1 MNASP
6 NPVAM
11 PVADKDNLLTLLH
24 DTRLRFLSSLAG
36 VSDDASRLRPA
47 EGCWSV
53 LDCVEHI
60 AGAEAFM
67 FRILKESRHPR
78 SADAPNR
85 EEDFLRRMVDR
96 SVKARTPERGQ
107 PRGRFANL
115 EEARNQFVTARGA
128 TIAFVKAN
136 TEDLRAMGVP
146 HPIFGDVSA
155 YEMLIIMA
163 KHAERHA
170 LQIEEIRKAIA

>member
-115 EEARNQFVTARGA
+115 EEARNQFVTARGGNHRLRQSEYGRSA
-128 TIAFVKAN
+128 GHGSPAP
-136 TEDLRAMGVP
+136 DLR
-146 HPIFGDVSA
+146 
-155 YEMLIIMA
+155 
-163 KHAERHA
+163 R
-170 LQIEEIRKAIA
+170 RKCVRDADHHG